1 MNYEIV
7 ELKEKIVAGISAN
20 TSNEDP
26 KMGEIIGKLW
36 MDLYTGGI
44 SAQIKN
50 KVNQFSIGLYS
61 DYNENGYQVT
71 VGHEV
76 STPQEGV
83 AIKRIPAGKYAKF
96 FITGNMQKAV
106 ADAWGEIWGMELDR
120 SYAADFEEYLNAD
133 CENAEINIYIAL
145 N

>member
-1 MNYEIV
+1 MFTINRYWQYSLCLNV
-7 ELKEKIVAGISAN
+7 HTTACLSFFWH
-20 TSNEDP
+20 TQDF
-26 KMGEIIGKLW
+26 
-36 MDLYTGGI
+36 
-44 SAQIKN
+44 KN